1 MRRRISYEQAI
12 WIRERVLDGRMTTRQ
27 ASKAT
32 GIGIESIRRIV
43 RGDTYANPE
52 IDSYGRDQDQ
62 RRGCAPP
69 PTQEEQEALEWK
81 LRESGERLRKAQ
93 EEQEEAEK
101 RPNWR
106 EHLRGMGE
114 PPMNPTPVRR
124 PPPDPFRPQAEDL
137 EADATLSRMVGEIA
151 QAQAPDTFVEGLREL
166 GEPPTEGRV

>member
-1 MRRRISYEQAI
+1 VRRRISYEQAI

-52 IDSYGRDQDQ
+52 IDSYGRDQAQ

-69 PTQEEQEALEWK
+69 PTQEEQEALEWR
-81 LRESGERLRKAQ
+81 LRESGEKLRKAQ
-93 EEQEEAEK
+93 EEQEEAER

-106 EHLRGMGE
+106 ERLRVMDE
-114 PPMNPTPVRR
+114 PPVSLVPVRR

-137 EADATLSRMVGEIA
+137 EADATLSRLVGEIA
-151 QAQAPDTFVEGLREL
+151 QAQATDTIVEGLKEL
-166 GEPPTEGRV
+166 GEPPGQGRV